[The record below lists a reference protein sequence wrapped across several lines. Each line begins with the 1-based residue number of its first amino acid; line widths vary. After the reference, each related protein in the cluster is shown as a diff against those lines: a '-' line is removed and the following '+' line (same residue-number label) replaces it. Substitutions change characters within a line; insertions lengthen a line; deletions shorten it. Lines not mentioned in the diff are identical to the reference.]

1 VPFELRI
8 ALRYLKARRK
18 QAFISVISGVSAL
31 GVTVGVMALM
41 IALALMNGFQGEI
54 RSRILGSTAHITIF
68 ATHDDGIDNYTDVM
82 AAVHKLPHVL
92 GTAPAIYGQSLIASA
107 SRGQAATIKGIVPS
121 LETTVTEIGRQ
132 ASRGGLDAL
141 DAEADGP
148 PPILLG
154 YDMAVNLSVR
164 TGDIVSITT
173 PNGRLSP
180 LGMVPRVSKFR
191 VAGTVRSELF
201 EFDSIWC
208 YVSLKEA
215 QRLFGLESRAKQ
227 IEVRTDDIY
236 SAREIG
242 DAIVSALGPDFVTND
257 WIQMNGSLFAALW
270 IEKIVIGG
278 TIGLIV
284 AVAALNIVAT
294 LILMVMEKHKDI
306 AILVSMGASRAMVQ
320 RIFMLQGMLIG
331 TIGTAVGGISGWL
344 IGWVLD
350 RYQLIKVPA
359 DVYQIASVPFKL
371 EPLDAALV
379 VVGALVVCFVATLYP
394 SWGAARLDPAE
405 ALRNE

>member
-1 VPFELRI
+1 
-8 ALRYLKARRK
+8 
-18 QAFISVISGVSAL
+18 
-31 GVTVGVMALM
+31 
-41 IALALMNGFQGEI
+41 
-54 RSRILGSTAHITIF
+54 
-68 ATHDDGIDNYTDVM
+68 
-82 AAVHKLPHVL
+82 
-92 GTAPAIYGQSLIASA
+92 
-107 SRGQAATIKGIVPS
+107 
-121 LETTVTEIGRQ
+121 
-132 ASRGGLDAL
+132 
-141 DAEADGP
+141 
-148 PPILLG
+148 
-154 YDMAVNLSVR
+154 
-164 TGDIVSITT
+164 
-173 PNGRLSP
+173 
-180 LGMVPRVSKFR
+180 MVPRVSKFR

-371 EPLDAALV
+371 EPLDGALV